1 MPPNQ
6 NQNQFPSQSGDG
18 GGGGG
23 GSMQPNFFEGIEL
36 GDGNN
41 SGNGDDDDAPII
53 TTDWLSLMGSG
64 PGYE

>member
-1 MPPNQ
+1 MVEEEVVEVCNLI
-6 NQNQFPSQSGDG
+6 
-18 GGGGG
+18 
-23 GSMQPNFFEGIEL
+23 FEGIEL

>member
-1 MPPNQ
+1 M
-6 NQNQFPSQSGDG
+6 
-18 GGGGG
+18 
-23 GSMQPNFFEGIEL
+23 